1 MSRFMTI
8 VEKLDTLDKRWVFL
22 VVGLAVVVSTIFRLT
37 FPERPTPMVCAI
49 YEKIES
55 LPEGS
60 RVLLPFDY
68 DPGSE
73 PELQPMADAFVR
85 HCCEKGLVMYF
96 IALWPL
102 GQNMVDGV
110 IRRVLT
116 VEYPDLEYGVDYV
129 DMGYKAGN
137 EGVIA
142 VILTDLKKLYTTDA
156 HGSSIQRIPMME
168 GISNIRSFDLILNIS
183 AGYPG
188 LKEWIQY
195 AGTPGN
201 IPVAGGCTA
210 VQAPLLYPYHPEQLL
225 GLMGGIKAAA
235 EYEAL
240 LLQGYPKF
248 RNDKNRFQTAL
259 TRMGPQTIAHLSI
272 VFFIILGNITFQIL
286 RRRRAQERQSQQRQE

>member
-1 MSRFMTI
+1 MSRFI
-8 VEKLDTLDKRWVFL
+8 KVVETVNNLDKRWVFL
-22 VVGLAVVVSTIFRLT
+22 TVGLAVVVSTIFRLT
-37 FPERPTPMVCAI
+37 FPEIPTAMVKAVF
-49 YEKIES
+49 EKIES
-55 LPEGS
+55 LPAGS

-85 HCCEKGLVMYF
+85 HCCERDLQMYF

-110 IRRVLT
+110 INRLIAP
-116 VEYPDLEYGVDYV
+116 EYPDLRYGHDFVDL
-129 DMGYKAGN
+129 GYKSGN
-137 EGVIA
+137 EGVVA

-156 HGSSIQRIPMME
+156 RGSSIIEIPMME
-168 GISNIRSFDLILNIS
+168 SISNIRGFDLILTVS

-210 VQAPLLYPYHPEQLL
+210 VQAPLLYPYYPDQML

-240 LLQGYPKF
+240 LLDAYPQF
-248 RNDKNRFQTAL
+248 RGNKARFQTAL
-259 TRMGPQTIAHLSI
+259 TRMGPQTVAHLSI
-272 VFFIILGNITFQIL
+272 IFFIVLGNITFQIL
-286 RRRRAQERQSQQRQE
+286 RRHGRQRA

>member
-1 MSRFMTI
+1 MSRFI
-8 VEKLDTLDKRWVFL
+8 KVVETVNNLDKRWVFL
-22 VVGLAVVVSTIFRLT
+22 TVGLAVVVSTIFRLT
-37 FPERPTPMVCAI
+37 FPEIPTAMVKAVF
-49 YEKIES
+49 EKVDN
-55 LPEGS
+55 LPAGS

-85 HCCEKGLVMYF
+85 HCCERDLRMYF

-110 IRRVLT
+110 ITRLIGP
-116 VEYPDLEYGVDYV
+116 EYPDLEYGHDFVDL
-129 DMGYKAGN
+129 GYKSGN
-137 EGVIA
+137 EGVVA

-156 HGSSIQRIPMME
+156 RGASIIEIPMME
-168 GISNIRSFDLILNIS
+168 GISNIRGFDLILTVS

-210 VQAPLLYPYHPEQLL
+210 VQAPLLYPYYPDQML

-240 LLQGYPKF
+240 LLDAYPQF
-248 RNDKNRFQTAL
+248 RGDKSRFQTAL
-259 TRMGPQTIAHLSI
+259 TRMGPQTVAHLSI
-272 VFFIILGNITFQIL
+272 IFFIVVGNITFQIL
-286 RRRRAQERQSQQRQE
+286 RRHGRQRA

>member
-1 MSRFMTI
+1 VSRFYRI
-8 VEKLDTLDKRWVFL
+8 VEAFNALDKRWIFL
-22 VVGLAVVVSTIFRLT
+22 VVGLAVVVATIFRLT
-37 FPERPTPMVCAI
+37 FPEVPTPMVRAI
-49 YEKIES
+49 YDKIET
-55 LPEGS
+55 LPAGS

-73 PELQPMADAFVR
+73 PELQPMADAYVR
-85 HCCEKGLVMYF
+85 HCAEKGLKMYF

-102 GQNMVDGV
+102 GQSMVAGTID
-110 IRRVLT
+110 RVLT
-116 VEYPDLEYGVDYV
+116 REYPQLRYGYDFVDL
-129 DMGYKAGN
+129 GYKSGG

-156 HGSSIQRIPMME
+156 RGANIDSIPMLQ
-168 GISNIRSFDLILNIS
+168 GISNIRGFDMILTVS

-201 IPVAGGCTA
+201 IPTAGGCTA
-210 VQAPLLYPYHPEQLL
+210 VQAPLLYPYYPDQML

-240 LLQGYPKF
+240 VMDGYPKF
-248 RNDKNRFQTAL
+248 KENRARYLTAL
-259 TRMGPQTIAHLSI
+259 TRMGPQTVAHLAI
-272 VFFIILGNITFQIL
+272 IFFILTGNIAFQVL
-286 RRRRAQERQSQQRQE
+286 RRRKPAGR

>member
-1 MSRFMTI
+1 VSRFAKL
-8 VEKLDTLDKRWVFL
+8 VETLDRLDKRWIFL

-37 FPERPTPMVCAI
+37 FPEIPTPMVKAVFD
-49 YEKIES
+49 KVES
-55 LPEGS
+55 LPAGS

-73 PELQPMADAFVR
+73 PELQPMADAYVR
-85 HCCEKGLVMYF
+85 HCAEKKLQLYF

-102 GQNMVDGV
+102 GQNMVESTV
-110 IRRVLT
+110 SRVLNP
-116 VEYPDLEYGVDYV
+116 EYPGYAYGRDY
-129 DMGYKAGN
+129 MNFGYKSGN

-142 VILTDLKKLYTTDA
+142 VILTDIKKLYTTDA
-156 HGSSIQRIPMME
+156 QGANIDSIPMLA
-168 GISNIRSFDLILNIS
+168 GISNIRGFDLILTAS

-188 LKEWIQY
+188 LKEWVQY

-210 VQAPLLYPYHPEQLL
+210 VQAPLLYPYYPDQML

-240 LLQGYPKF
+240 LLEAYPKF
-248 RNDKNRFQTAL
+248 RGDKSRFQTAL
-259 TRMGPQTIAHLSI
+259 TRMGPQTVTHLAIIA
-272 VFFIILGNITFQIL
+272 FIIVGNVTFQIL
-286 RRRRAQERQSQQRQE
+286 RRRQKRAGA

>member
-1 MSRFMTI
+1 VSNFIKTVETI
-8 VEKLDTLDKRWVFL
+8 NSLDKRWVFL
-22 VVGLAVVVSTIFRLT
+22 VVGLAVVVATLFRLT
-37 FPERPTPMVCAI
+37 FPEIPTPMVIAVF
-49 YEKIES
+49 EKVES

-60 RVLLPFDY
+60 RVLMPFDY

-85 HCCEKGLVMYF
+85 HCSERGLKMFF

-110 IRRVLT
+110 INGLLAE
-116 VEYPDLEYGVDYV
+116 EYPHLKYGHDFMDL
-129 DMGYKAGN
+129 GYKSGN
-137 EGVIA
+137 EGVVA
-142 VILTDLKKLYTTDA
+142 VILTDIQKLYTTDA
-156 HGSSIQRIPMME
+156 HGDAIDSVPMME
-168 GISNIRSFDLILNIS
+168 GITNIRGFDLILNIS

-210 VQAPLLYPYHPEQLL
+210 VQAPLLYPYYPDQLL

-240 LLQGYPKF
+240 LIEKYPEF
-248 RNDKNRFQTAL
+248 LEDKLRYQTAS
-259 TRMGPQTIAHLSI
+259 TRMGPQTVAHLAI
-272 VFFIILGNITFQIL
+272 IFFIIIGNVSYQIL
-286 RRRRAQERQSQQRQE
+286 RKRKQA

>member
-1 MSRFMTI
+1 MRRALLVSRFRKL
-8 VEKLDTLDKRWVFL
+8 VETVNSLDKRWIFL
-22 VVGLAVVVSTIFRLT
+22 VVGLAVVISTIFRLT
-37 FPERPTPMVCAI
+37 FPEIPTPMVKAI
-49 YEKIES
+49 FDKVES
-55 LPEGS
+55 LPAGS

-68 DPGSE
+68 DPASE

-85 HCCEKGLVMYF
+85 HCATRGLKLYF

-110 IRRVLT
+110 VSRIVRPEFPTLR
-116 VEYPDLEYGVDYV
+116 YGQDYM
-129 DMGYKAGN
+129 DFGFKSGS

-142 VILTDLKKLYTTDA
+142 VILTDIKKLYTTDA
-156 HGSSIQRIPMME
+156 HGANIDSIPMIQ
-168 GISNIRSFDLILNIS
+168 GIANIRGFDLILNVS

-210 VQAPLLYPYHPEQLL
+210 VQAPLLYPYYPEQML

-240 LLQGYPKF
+240 LLSAYPQF
-248 RNDKNRFQTAL
+248 RTDKARFQTAL
-259 TRMGPQTIAHLSI
+259 TRMGPQTVTHLAI
-272 VFFIILGNITFQIL
+272 IFFIVVGNVAYQIL
-286 RRRRAQERQSQQRQE
+286 RRRRGTEQ

>member
-1 MSRFMTI
+1 MNGFIRLI
-8 VEKLDTLDKRWVFL
+8 RALDSLDRRWVFL
-22 VVGLAVVVSTIFRLT
+22 AIGLAVVITTIFRVT
-37 FPERPTPMVCAI
+37 FPEIPTQMVRDVFAQ
-49 YEKIES
+49 IEN
-55 LPEGS
+55 LPAGS

-73 PELQPMADAFVR
+73 PELQPMAEAFVR
-85 HCCEKGLVMYF
+85 HCAENGLKMYF

-102 GQNMVDGV
+102 GQNMVEAV
-110 IRRVLT
+110 RNNVLLE
-116 VEYPDLEYGVDYV
+116 EYPQLEYGRDYC
-129 DMGYKAGN
+129 DLGFKSGA

-156 HGSSIQRIPMME
+156 HGTSIDEIPMLE
-168 GISNIRSFDLILNIS
+168 GLTSIRSFDLILNVS

-201 IPVAGGCTA
+201 IPIAGGCTA
-210 VQAPLLYPYHPEQLL
+210 VQAPLLYPYYPDQLS

-240 LLQGYPKF
+240 MQERFPEKYA
-248 RNDKNRFQTAL
+248 DKQYVTAL
-259 TRMGPQTIAHLSI
+259 TRMGPQTVTHLAI
-272 VFFIILGNITFQIL
+272 VFFIILGNVTFLIL
-286 RRRRAQERQSQQRQE
+286 RRHRGAARMG